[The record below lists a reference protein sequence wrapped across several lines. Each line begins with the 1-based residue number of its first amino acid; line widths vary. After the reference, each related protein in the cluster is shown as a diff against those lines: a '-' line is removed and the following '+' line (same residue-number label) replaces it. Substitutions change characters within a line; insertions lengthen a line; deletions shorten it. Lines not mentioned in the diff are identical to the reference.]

1 MLGKAPMPGS
11 LRMAMRAVAVRR
23 ASWRL
28 ARGVDNGPGLCGRAR
43 VRIGEGQLHSCP
55 AQAPA
60 APHFLG
66 PVFGPQGWAAR
77 ESPRA
82 GTRARRGHGALTNA
96 PVLLGPGRPS
106 ATRTASTSGRGSA
119 SARTPTG
126 ATASAFCSSAA
137 AWGGP
142 GRRAPGA
149 RCVSAGGRAGDPGTR
164 DPGGGAGPHRP
175 YCLPAAEEQPQPQS
189 DRAKPQPAVPPR
201 PSADLILNRCSESTK
216 RKLAPAV

>member
-1 MLGKAPMPGS
+1 MPCPGS
-11 LRMAMRAVAVRR
+11 CRSPLPR
-23 ASWRL
+23 ASLWT
-28 ARGVDNGPGLCGRAR
+28 PGLGGAGVPAGRHA
-43 VRIGEGQLHSCP
+43 G
-55 AQAPA
+55 A
-60 APHFLG
+60 
-66 PVFGPQGWAAR
+66 
-77 ESPRA
+77 A
-82 GTRARRGHGALTNA
+82 GTRGADER

-126 ATASAFCSSAA
+126 ATASDFCSSAA